1 MSFSYWMML
10 ANRWPEC
17 FADRDV
23 QFTDPQAALNHAM
36 ELHRTGKLVEAENL
50 YRQLQQH
57 FPQATDLVHL
67 IGLIEVDTGRKD
79 EGFANLRRVIALQPN
94 VPHYHA
100 NLGARLLEQ
109 REAQE
114 ALACLDRAIELQPDT
129 ASHHYNR
136 GNALLQLQRWSEALA
151 TYRLSLSLQPDN
163 PSCELQL
170 GLALHS
176 AGLTQEAIA
185 HYRDMLHRR
194 PADLSA
200 ATNLGAMLQADCDLD
215 GAAEAFQHALR
226 IEPNNTI
233 PLNNLAVIHKELG
246 ETGPAIQLLRRCVE
260 LQPDSK
266 EIRSNLILIMHY
278 DPATTDGAIAEQHA
292 EWNRRH
298 VPATT
303 LHANPPIPT
312 RKLRIGFVSPD
323 LRDHVVGRALLP
335 SLTRH
340 DRSQFEIFCY
350 AGAHPD
356 AFGQKFREHADGWR
370 ETTGWPADLFA
381 RRIREDQI
389 DILVDLSLHTSDNR
403 LDVFALKPA
412 PVQVSWLGYPE
423 SSGLSTMDYRLTDAH
438 LEPPTGNQIAA
449 AGEKAWLLPDCWTC
463 YEPPAGHPAVNDLP
477 SREGRPFTFGSL
489 NNSCKIN
496 DQVLGAWA
504 RILLARP
511 DARLLLLA
519 KQGSHRR
526 RFTEAL
532 TKLGVAPAQI
542 CFADYLP
549 SAPDLAQGALLA
561 RYHEI
566 DLALDTFPYGGMTT
580 TLDALWM
587 GVPVVSLVGTRN
599 LGRAGLSILSNI
611 GLADFAVPSVDAYVE
626 TTIRLSNDKTGLTAL
641 RTNLRARM
649 QASPLLDA
657 EGFTRKLEV
666 GLRDMWVEWCAGQPK
681 VG

>member
-1 MSFSYWMML
+1 MML
-10 ANRWPEC
+10 VNRWPEC

-23 QFTDPQAALNHAM
+23 QFPDPQAALNHAM

-109 REAQE
+109 REAVE
-114 ALACLDRAIELQPDT
+114 ALACLDRAIELQPET

-176 AGLTQEAIA
+176 AGLTLEAIA

-200 ATNLGAMLQADCDLD
+200 ATNLGAMLQAECDLD

-260 LQPDSK
+260 LQSDSK

-278 DPATTDGAIAEQHA
+278 DPATTDGALAEQHA

-303 LHANPPIPT
+303 PHANPPIPT
-312 RKLRIGFVSPD
+312 RKLRIGFISPD

-356 AFGQKFREHADGWR
+356 AFGQKFRDHADGWR
-370 ETTGWPADLFA
+370 ETNGWPADLFA

-423 SSGLSTMDYRLTDAH
+423 SSGLSTMDYRLTDTH
-438 LEPPTGNQIAA
+438 LEPPAGNQIAA
-449 AGEKAWLLPDCWTC
+449 AGEKACLLPDCWTC
-463 YEPPAGHPAVNDLP
+463 YEPPSGHPAVNHLP
-477 SREGRPFTFGSL
+477 SRDGRPFTFGSL

-496 DQVLGAWA
+496 DEVLGAWA

-549 SAPDLAQGALLA
+549 STPDLSQGALLA

-587 GVPVVSLVGTRN
+587 GVPVVSLIGQRN
-599 LGRAGLSILSNI
+599 LGRAGLSILSNV

-626 TTIRLSNDKTGLTAL
+626 TAIRLSNDKPALTAL
-641 RTNLRARM
+641 RASLRSRM
-649 QASPLLDA
+649 QASPLLNA

-666 GLRDMWVEWCAGQPK
+666 SFRDMWVEWCQRQGT

>member
-1 MSFSYWMML
+1 MRL
-10 ANRWPEC
+10 VNRWSEC

-23 QFTDPQAALNHAM
+23 QFPDPQAALNHAM

-109 REAQE
+109 REAVE

-151 TYRLSLSLQPDN
+151 SYRLSLSLQSDN
-163 PSCELQL
+163 QACELQL

-200 ATNLGAMLQADCDLD
+200 ATNLGAMLQAECDLD

-260 LQPDSK
+260 LQSDSK

-278 DPATTDGAIAEQHA
+278 DPATTDGALAEQHA

-303 LHANPPIPT
+303 PHANPPIPT
-312 RKLRIGFVSPD
+312 RKLRIGFISPD

-356 AFGQKFREHADGWR
+356 AFGQKFRDHADGWR

-423 SSGLSTMDYRLTDAH
+423 SSGLSTMDYRLTDTH
-438 LEPPTGNQIAA
+438 LEPRGGNQIAA

-463 YEPPAGHPAVNDLP
+463 YEPPAGHPAVNELP
-477 SREGRPFTFGSL
+477 SGKGRPFTFGSL

-496 DQVLGAWA
+496 DEVLGAWA

-532 TKLGVAPAQI
+532 TKLGVAPGQI

-549 SAPDLAQGALLA
+549 STPDLSQGALLA

-587 GVPVVSLVGTRN
+587 GVPVVSLIGPRN
-599 LGRAGLSILSNI
+599 LGRAGLSILSNV

-626 TTIRLSNDKTGLTAL
+626 TAIRLSKDKSGLTAL
-641 RTNLRARM
+641 RASLRSRM
-649 QASPLLDA
+649 LASPLLDA

-666 GLRDMWVEWCAGQPK
+666 SFRDMWVEWCAGQPK

>member
-1 MSFSYWMML
+1 MML
-10 ANRWPEC
+10 VNRWPEC

-23 QFTDPQAALNHAM
+23 QFPDPQAALNHAM

-109 REAQE
+109 REAVE
-114 ALACLDRAIELQPDT
+114 ALACLDRAIELQPET

-200 ATNLGAMLQADCDLD
+200 ATNLGAMLQAECDLD

-260 LQPDSK
+260 LQSDSK

-278 DPATTDGAIAEQHA
+278 DPATTDGALAEQHA

-303 LHANPPIPT
+303 PHANPPIPT
-312 RKLRIGFVSPD
+312 RKLRIGFISPD

-356 AFGQKFREHADGWR
+356 AFGQKFRDHADGWR

-423 SSGLSTMDYRLTDAH
+423 SSGLSTMDYRLTDTH
-438 LEPPTGNQIAA
+438 LEPPAGNQIAA
-449 AGEKAWLLPDCWTC
+449 AGEKACLLPDCWTC
-463 YEPPAGHPAVNDLP
+463 YEPPSGHPAVNHLP
-477 SREGRPFTFGSL
+477 SRDGRPFTFGSL

-496 DQVLGAWA
+496 DEVLGAWA

-549 SAPDLAQGALLA
+549 STPDLSQGALLA

-587 GVPVVSLVGTRN
+587 GVPVVSLIGQRN
-599 LGRAGLSILSNI
+599 LGRAGLSILSNV

-626 TTIRLSNDKTGLTAL
+626 TAIRLSNDKPALTAL
-641 RTNLRARM
+641 RASLRSRM
-649 QASPLLDA
+649 QASPLLNA

-666 GLRDMWVEWCAGQPK
+666 SFRDMWVEWCQRQGT

>member
-1 MSFSYWMML
+1 MML
-10 ANRWPEC
+10 ANRWAEC

-23 QFTDPQAALNHAM
+23 QFPDPQAALNHAM

-109 REAQE
+109 REAVE

-200 ATNLGAMLQADCDLD
+200 ATNLGAMLQSECDLD

-226 IEPNNTI
+226 IEPSNTI

-278 DPATTDGAIAEQHA
+278 DPATTDGALAEQHA

-303 LHANPPIPT
+303 PHANPPVPT
-312 RKLRIGFVSPD
+312 RKLRIGFISPD
-323 LRDHVVGRALLP
+323 FRDHVVGRALLP
-335 SLTRH
+335 SLARH

-350 AGAHPD
+350 SGSNLD
-356 AFGQKFREHADGWR
+356 TFGQKFCEHADGWC
-370 ETTGWPADLFA
+370 ETIGWPADRFA
-381 RRIREDQI
+381 QRIREDRI

-412 PVQVSWLGYPE
+412 PIQVSWLGYPE
-423 SSGLSTMDYRLTDAH
+423 SSGLSTMDYRLTDAY
-438 LEPPTGNQIAA
+438 LEPPAGNRIAA
-449 AGEKAWLLPDCWTC
+449 AGEKAWLIPDCWTC
-463 YEPPAGHPAVNDLP
+463 YEPPSGHPAVNDLP
-477 SREGRPFTFGSL
+477 SDKGLPFTFGSL

-496 DQVLGAWA
+496 DEVLGAWA

-532 TKLGVAPAQI
+532 TKLGIAPAQI
-542 CFADYLP
+542 CFTDYLP
-549 SAPDLAQGALLA
+549 STPDLSQGALLA
-561 RYHEI
+561 RYHQI

-587 GVPVVSLVGTRN
+587 GVPVVSLKGTRN
-599 LGRAGLSILSNI
+599 LGRAGLSLLTNV
-611 GLADFAVPSVDAYVE
+611 GMEEFAAADVDAYVDLAVR
-626 TTIRLSNDKTGLTAL
+626 TAQDNAGLARLRGEL
-641 RTNLRARM
+641 RGRM

-657 EGFTRKLEV
+657 ANFTRKLEV
-666 GLRDMWVEWCAGQPK
+666 GFRDMWVEWCAGQPK

>member
-1 MSFSYWMML
+1 
-10 ANRWPEC
+10 
-17 FADRDV
+17 V

-36 ELHRTGKLVEAENL
+36 ELHRQGKLLEAEAL

-57 FPQATDLVHL
+57 FPQSTDLVHL
-67 IGLIEVDTGRKD
+67 IGLVEVDTGRKD

-94 VPHYHA
+94 IPHYHA

-109 REAQE
+109 REAVE
-114 ALACLDRAIELQPDT
+114 ALACLDRAIKLQPET

-136 GNALLQLQRWSEALA
+136 GNALLQLQRWTDALA
-151 TYRLSLSLQPDN
+151 AYRRSLDLQPDN
-163 PSCELQL
+163 QACELQL
-170 GLALHS
+170 GLALHA
-176 AGLTQEAIA
+176 AGQAQAAVA
-185 HYRDMLHRR
+185 HYQDMLHRR

-200 ATNLGAMLQADCDLD
+200 ATNLGAMLQSECDLD
-215 GAAEAFQHALR
+215 GAAEAFRHALR

-298 VPATT
+298 VSATT
-303 LHANPPIPT
+303 PHANPPTPA
-312 RKLRIGFVSPD
+312 RKLRIGFISPD

-335 SLTRH
+335 SLSRH

-423 SSGLSTMDYRLTDAH
+423 SSGLSTMEYRLTDAH
-438 LEPPTGNQIAA
+438 LEPPAGNRIADA
-449 AGEKAWLLPDCWTC
+449 NEKPWMIPDCWTC
-463 YEPPAGHPAVNDLP
+463 YEPPAGFPEVNDLP
-477 SREGRPFTFGSL
+477 SAKGRAFTFGSL

-496 DQVLGAWA
+496 DEVLGAWA
-504 RILLARP
+504 RILRARP

-532 TKLGVAPAQI
+532 TKLGVGPEQLR
-542 CFADYLP
+542 FADYLP
-549 SAPDLAQGALLA
+549 STPDLAQGALLA

-587 GVPVVSLVGTRN
+587 GVPVVSLIGSRN
-599 LGRAGLSILSNI
+599 LGRAGLSLLSNV
-611 GLADFAVPSVDAYVE
+611 GLQRFAADSVDAYVDLAVR
-626 TTIRLSNDKTGLTAL
+626 TAQDPAGLARLRSEL
-641 RTNLRARM
+641 RGRM

-657 EGFTRKLEV
+657 EGFTRKVESAFR
-666 GLRDMWVEWCAGQPK
+666 GMWHEWCRRQDPSRRP
-681 VG
+681 

>member
-1 MSFSYWMML
+1 
-10 ANRWPEC
+10 
-17 FADRDV
+17 V

-36 ELHRTGKLVEAENL
+36 ELHRQGKLLEAEAL

-57 FPQATDLVHL
+57 FPQSTDLVHL
-67 IGLIEVDTGRKD
+67 IGLVEVDTGRKD

-94 VPHYHA
+94 IPHYHA

-109 REAQE
+109 REAVE
-114 ALACLDRAIELQPDT
+114 ALACLDRAIKLQPET

-136 GNALLQLQRWSEALA
+136 GNALLQLQRWTDALA
-151 TYRLSLSLQPDN
+151 AYRRSLDLQPDN
-163 PSCELQL
+163 QACELQL
-170 GLALHS
+170 GLALHA
-176 AGLTQEAIA
+176 AGQAQAAVA
-185 HYRDMLHRR
+185 HYQDMLHRR

-200 ATNLGAMLQADCDLD
+200 ATNLGAMLQSECDLD
-215 GAAEAFQHALR
+215 GAAEAFRHALR

-278 DPATTDGAIAEQHA
+278 DPATTDRAIAEQHA

-298 VPATT
+298 VAATT
-303 LHANPPIPT
+303 PHANPPTPA
-312 RKLRIGFVSPD
+312 RKLRIGFISPD

-335 SLTRH
+335 SLSRH

-423 SSGLSTMDYRLTDAH
+423 SSGLSTMEYRLTDAH
-438 LEPPTGNQIAA
+438 LEPPAGNRIADA
-449 AGEKAWLLPDCWTC
+449 NEKPWMIPDCWTC
-463 YEPPAGHPAVNDLP
+463 YEPPAGFPEVNDLP
-477 SREGRPFTFGSL
+477 SAKGRPFTFGSL

-496 DQVLGAWA
+496 DEVLGAWA
-504 RILLARP
+504 RILRARP

-532 TKLGVAPAQI
+532 TKLGVGPEQLR
-542 CFADYLP
+542 FADYLP
-549 SAPDLAQGALLA
+549 STPDLAQGALLA

-587 GVPVVSLVGTRN
+587 GVPVVSLIGSRN
-599 LGRAGLSILSNI
+599 LGRAGLSLLSNV
-611 GLADFAVPSVDAYVE
+611 GLQRFAADSVDAYVDLAVR
-626 TTIRLSNDKTGLTAL
+626 TAQDPAGLARLRSEL
-641 RTNLRARM
+641 RGRM

-657 EGFTRKLEV
+657 EGFTRKVESAFR
-666 GLRDMWVEWCAGQPK
+666 GMWHEWCRRQDPSRRP
-681 VG
+681 

>member
-1 MSFSYWMML
+1 LS
-10 ANRWPEC
+10 P
-17 FADRDV
+17 V

-36 ELHRTGKLVEAENL
+36 ELHRQGKLVEAENL

-57 FPQATDLVHL
+57 FPEATDLIHL

-114 ALACLDRAIELQPDT
+114 AAACLDRAIALQPDGP
-129 ASHHYNR
+129 SHHYNL
-136 GNALLQLQRWSEALA
+136 GNALLQLQRWPEALTA
-151 TYRLSLSLQPDN
+151 YRRSLALQPDN
-163 PSCELQL
+163 QACELQL

-176 AGLTQEAIA
+176 AGLMRESIA
-185 HYRDMLHRR
+185 HYRDMLRRR

-215 GAAEAFQHALR
+215 GAADAFRHALR
-226 IEPNNTI
+226 IDADNTI

-246 ETGPAIQLLRRCVE
+246 ETGPAIRLLRRCVE
-260 LQPDSK
+260 LQPDAK

-278 DPATTDGAIAEQHA
+278 DPATTDGEIAEQHA

-298 VPATT
+298 VPAATT
-303 LHANPPIPT
+303 HAHAPQPD
-312 RKLRIGFVSPD
+312 RKLRVGFVSPD

-335 SLTRH
+335 SLSRH
-340 DRSQFEIFCY
+340 DRAQFEIFCY

-356 AFGQKFREHADGWR
+356 AFGQQFRTHADGWR
-370 ETTGWPADLFA
+370 ETTGWPAETLA
-381 RRIREDQI
+381 ARIREDRI

-403 LDVFALKPA
+403 LDAFALKPA
-412 PVQVSWLGYPE
+412 PLQASWLGYPE
-423 SSGLSTMDYRLTDAH
+423 SSGLATMDYRITDAH
-438 LEPPTGNQIAA
+438 LEPPAGNRIAA
-449 AGEKAWLLPDCWTC
+449 PGEKAWLLPDCWTC
-463 YEPPAGHPAVNDLP
+463 YEPPAGHPEVNDLP
-477 SREGRPFTFGSL
+477 SGGGRPFTFGSL

-496 DQVLGAWA
+496 DKVLGAWA

-542 CFADYLP
+542 SFADYVP
-549 SAPDLAQGALLA
+549 SAPDLSQGALLA

-587 GVPVVSLVGTRN
+587 GVPVVSLVGSRN
-599 LGRAGLSILSNI
+599 LGRAGLSLLSNV
-611 GLADFAVPSVDAYVE
+611 GLQRFAVASVDAYVDLAVR
-626 TTIRLSNDKTGLTAL
+626 TAQDPAGLAQL
-641 RTNLRARM
+641 RSGLRDRM
-649 QASPLLDA
+649 RRSPLLDA
-657 EGFTRKLEV
+657 QGFTRKVEAAFR
-666 GLRDMWVEWCAGQPK
+666 GMWLEWCRRQGK
-681 VG
+681 VA

>member
-23 QFTDPQAALNHAM
+23 QFPDPQAALNHAM
-36 ELHRTGKLVEAENL
+36 ELHRTGKLAEAENL
-50 YRQLQQH
+50 YLQLQQH

-109 REAQE
+109 REAGE

-151 TYRLSLSLQPDN
+151 TYRLSLSLQSDN
-163 PSCELQL
+163 QACELQL

-200 ATNLGAMLQADCDLD
+200 ATNLGAMLQSDCDLD

-278 DPATTDGAIAEQHA
+278 DPATTDGAMAEQHA

-298 VPATT
+298 IPATT
-303 LHANPPIPT
+303 PHANPPIPT
-312 RKLRIGFVSPD
+312 RKLRIGFISPD

-356 AFGQKFREHADGWR
+356 AFGQKFRDHADGWR

-449 AGEKAWLLPDCWTC
+449 AGEKACLLPDCWTC
-463 YEPPAGHPAVNDLP
+463 YEPPSGHPAVNDLP

-549 SAPDLAQGALLA
+549 STPDLSQGALLA

-587 GVPVVSLVGTRN
+587 GVPVVSLIGQRN
-599 LGRAGLSILSNI
+599 LGRAGLSILSNV
-611 GLADFAVPSVDAYVE
+611 GLQRFAVDSVDAYVE
-626 TTIRLSNDKTGLTAL
+626 TAVRTSKNQAAL
-641 RTNLRARM
+641 AEFRSSLRGRM

-657 EGFTRKLEV
+657 EAFTYKVETAFRSMW
-666 GLRDMWVEWCAGQPK
+666 RDWCNRQTKSA
-681 VG
+681 

>member
-1 MSFSYWMML
+1 
-10 ANRWPEC
+10 
-17 FADRDV
+17 V
-23 QFTDPQAALNHAM
+23 QFPDPQAALNHAM

-79 EGFANLRRVIALQPN
+79 DGFANLRRVIALQPN

-109 REAQE
+109 REAVE

-151 TYRLSLSLQPDN
+151 TYRLSLSLQSDN
-163 PSCELQL
+163 QACELQL

-449 AGEKAWLLPDCWTC
+449 AGEKACLLPDCWTC
-463 YEPPAGHPAVNDLP
+463 YEPPSGDPAVNDLP

-549 SAPDLAQGALLA
+549 STPDLSQGALLA

-587 GVPVVSLVGTRN
+587 GVPVVSLIGQRN
-599 LGRAGLSILSNI
+599 LGRAGLSILSNV

-626 TTIRLSNDKTGLTAL
+626 TAIRLSNDKPALTAL
-641 RTNLRARM
+641 RASLRPRM
-649 QASPLLDA
+649 QASPLLNA

>member
-1 MSFSYWMML
+1 MSFNYWMML
-10 ANRWPEC
+10 VNRWPEC

-23 QFTDPQAALNHAM
+23 QFPDPQAALNHAM

-109 REAQE
+109 REAGE

-151 TYRLSLSLQPDN
+151 TYRLSLSLHPDN

-260 LQPDSK
+260 LQSDSK

-278 DPATTDGAIAEQHA
+278 DPATTDGALAEQHA

-303 LHANPPIPT
+303 PHANPPIPT
-312 RKLRIGFVSPD
+312 RKLRIGFISPD

-356 AFGQKFREHADGWR
+356 AFGQKFRDHADGWR

-438 LEPPTGNQIAA
+438 LEPPTGNQITA
-449 AGEKAWLLPDCWTC
+449 AGEKACLLPDCWTC
-463 YEPPAGHPAVNDLP
+463 YEPPSGHPAVNDLP

-504 RILLARP
+504 RVLLARP

-549 SAPDLAQGALLA
+549 STPDLSQGALLA

-587 GVPVVSLVGTRN
+587 GVPVVSLKGARN
-599 LGRAGLSILSNI
+599 LGRAGLSLLTNV
-611 GLADFAVPSVDAYVE
+611 GMEEFATADVDAYVDLAVR
-626 TTIRLSNDKTGLTAL
+626 TAQDTAGLARLRGEL
-641 RTNLRARM
+641 RGRM

-657 EGFTRKLEV
+657 AGFTRKLEA
-666 GLRDMWVEWCAGQPK
+666 GFRDMWIEWCQRQGT

>member
-1 MSFSYWMML
+1 MML
-10 ANRWPEC
+10 ANRWLEC

-57 FPQATDLVHL
+57 FPQATDIVHL

-79 EGFANLRRVIALQPN
+79 EGFANLRRVIALQPEI
-94 VPHYHA
+94 PHYHA

-109 REAQE
+109 REAVE
-114 ALACLDRAIELQPDT
+114 ALACLERAIKLQPET

-136 GNALLQLQRWSEALA
+136 GNALLQLQRWPEALA

-163 PSCELQL
+163 SSCELQL
-170 GLALHS
+170 GLALYS
-176 AGLTQEAIA
+176 AGQIQESIA
-185 HYRDMLHRR
+185 HYRDMLRRR
-194 PADLSA
+194 PTDLSA
-200 ATNLGAMLQADCDLD
+200 ATNLGAMLQAECDLD

-260 LQPDSK
+260 LQPDAK

-278 DPATTDGAIAEQHA
+278 DPATTGGAIAEQHA

-298 VPATT
+298 VSATT
-303 LHANPPIPT
+303 PHANPPTPA
-312 RKLRIGFVSPD
+312 RKLRIGFISPD

-340 DRSQFEIFCY
+340 DRSQFEIYCY

-370 ETTGWPADLFA
+370 ETTGWPANLFA
-381 RRIREDQI
+381 QRIRSDQI
-389 DILVDLSLHTSDNR
+389 DVLIDVALHTSDNR

-423 SSGLSTMDYRLTDAH
+423 SSGLSTMDYRLTDTH
-438 LEPPTGNQIAA
+438 LEPPAGNQIADTN
-449 AGEKAWLLPDCWTC
+449 EKPWMIPDCWTC
-463 YEPPAGHPAVNDLP
+463 YEPPADFPEVNDLP
-477 SREGRPFTFGSL
+477 SGKGSPFTFGSL

-496 DQVLGAWA
+496 DEVLGAWA
-504 RILLARP
+504 RILRARP
-511 DARLLLLA
+511 AARLLLLA

-532 TKLGVAPAQI
+532 TKLGVAPEQL

-549 SAPDLAQGALLA
+549 STPDLSQGALLA

-587 GVPVVSLVGTRN
+587 GVPVVSLVGQSN
-599 LGRAGLSILSNI
+599 LGRAGLSILSNV
-611 GLADFAVPSVDAYVE
+611 GLADFAAPSVDAYIDLAIK
-626 TTIRLSNDKTGLTAL
+626 TAQDKPALAAL
-641 RTNLRARM
+641 RAGLRSRM

-657 EGFTRKLEV
+657 QGFTQKVEAAFQ
-666 GLRDMWVEWCAGQPK
+666 GMWLEWCKRQGT
-681 VG
+681 VS

>member
-1 MSFSYWMML
+1 MML
-10 ANRWPEC
+10 VNRWPEC

-23 QFTDPQAALNHAM
+23 QFPDPQAALNHAM

-109 REAQE
+109 REAVE
-114 ALACLDRAIELQPDT
+114 ALACLDRAIELQPET

-200 ATNLGAMLQADCDLD
+200 ATNLGAMLQAECDLD

-260 LQPDSK
+260 LQSDSK

-303 LHANPPIPT
+303 PHANPPIPT
-312 RKLRIGFVSPD
+312 RKLRIGFISPD

-356 AFGQKFREHADGWR
+356 AFGQKFRDHADGWR

-423 SSGLSTMDYRLTDAH
+423 SSGLSTMDHRLTDAH

-449 AGEKAWLLPDCWTC
+449 AGEKACLLPDCWTC
-463 YEPPAGHPAVNDLP
+463 YEPPSGHPAVNHLP
-477 SREGRPFTFGSL
+477 SRDGRPFTFGSL

-496 DQVLGAWA
+496 DEVLGAWA

-549 SAPDLAQGALLA
+549 STPDLSQGALLA

-587 GVPVVSLVGTRN
+587 GVPVVSLIGQRN
-599 LGRAGLSILSNI
+599 LGRAGLSILSNV

-626 TTIRLSNDKTGLTAL
+626 TAIRLSNDKPALTAL
-641 RTNLRARM
+641 RASLRSRM
-649 QASPLLDA
+649 QASPLLNA

-666 GLRDMWVEWCAGQPK
+666 SFRDMWVEWCQRQGT

>member
-1 MSFSYWMML
+1 M
-10 ANRWPEC
+10 
-17 FADRDV
+17 

-36 ELHRTGKLVEAENL
+36 ELHRTGKLAEAENL

-109 REAQE
+109 REAVE
-114 ALACLDRAIELQPDT
+114 ALGCLDRAIELQPDT

-151 TYRLSLSLQPDN
+151 TYRLSLSLQSDN
-163 PSCELQL
+163 QACELQL

-278 DPATTDGAIAEQHA
+278 DPATTDGAMAEQHA

-303 LHANPPIPT
+303 PHANPPIPT
-312 RKLRIGFVSPD
+312 RKLRIGFISPD

-335 SLTRH
+335 SLSRH

-423 SSGLSTMDYRLTDAH
+423 SSGLSTMDYRLTDTL
-438 LEPPTGNQIAA
+438 LEPPAGNQIAA
-449 AGEKAWLLPDCWTC
+449 AGEKACLLPDCWTC
-463 YEPPAGHPAVNDLP
+463 YEPPSGHPAVNDLP
-477 SREGRPFTFGSL
+477 SRDGRPFTFGSL

-496 DQVLGAWA
+496 DEVLGAWA

-549 SAPDLAQGALLA
+549 STPDLSQGALLA

-587 GVPVVSLVGTRN
+587 GVPVVSLIGPRN
-599 LGRAGLSILSNI
+599 LGRAGLSILSNV
-611 GLADFAVPSVDAYVE
+611 GLAEFAVPSVDAYVE
-626 TTIRLSNDKTGLTAL
+626 TAIRLSNDKPGLTAL
-641 RTNLRARM
+641 RASLRSRM
-649 QASPLLDA
+649 QASPLLNA

>member
-1 MSFSYWMML
+1 M
-10 ANRWPEC
+10 
-17 FADRDV
+17 

-36 ELHRTGKLVEAENL
+36 ELHRTGKLAEAENL

-109 REAQE
+109 REAVE

-151 TYRLSLSLQPDN
+151 TYRLSLSLQSDN
-163 PSCELQL
+163 QACELQL

-176 AGLTQEAIA
+176 AGLTLEAIA

-200 ATNLGAMLQADCDLD
+200 ATNLGAMLQAECDLD

-278 DPATTDGAIAEQHA
+278 DPATTDGAMMEQHA

-303 LHANPPIPT
+303 PHANPPIPT
-312 RKLRIGFVSPD
+312 RKLRIGFISPD

-356 AFGQKFREHADGWR
+356 AFGQKFRDHADGWK

-423 SSGLSTMDYRLTDAH
+423 SSGLSTMDYRLTDTL
-438 LEPPTGNQIAA
+438 LEPPAGNQIAA

-463 YEPPAGHPAVNDLP
+463 YEPPAGHPAVNELP
-477 SREGRPFTFGSL
+477 SGKGLPFTFGSL

-496 DQVLGAWA
+496 DEVLGAWA

-549 SAPDLAQGALLA
+549 STPDLSQGALLA

-587 GVPVVSLVGTRN
+587 GVPVVSLIGPRN
-599 LGRAGLSILSNI
+599 LGRAGLSILSNV
-611 GLADFAVPSVDAYVE
+611 GLAGFAVPSVDAYVE
-626 TTIRLSNDKTGLTAL
+626 TAIRLSKDKPALTAL
-641 RTNLRARM
+641 RASLRSRM
-649 QASPLLDA
+649 QASPLLNA

-666 GLRDMWVEWCAGQPK
+666 SFRDMWVEWCAGQPK